1 MQAFKRRFI
10 ELAMA
15 REALCFGRFELKSGR
30 ISPYFFNAGRFCDG
44 DSLATLGACYAAAI
58 TAADI
63 DFDFLFGPAYKGIPL
78 ATATAIALAE
88 QQGRSVP
95 WCFNRK
101 EAKGHG
107 EGGVLVGAPPHGRGL
122 IIDDVITAGTAI
134 RQSVRL
140 LEDAGAEIA
149 GVMLGLDRKERGL
162 GNESATQELARA
174 LGVPVV
180 SIIDIDDI
188 IEYLDAGASGQ
199 AAAVR
204 SYRETYGIE
213 VDGIEVGGQRPG
225 RRAQAK
231 ARDNPGEPRT

>member
-1 MQAFKRRFI
+1 MEAFKRRFI

-15 REALCFGRFELKSGR
+15 KEALCFGRYELKSGR

-44 DSLATLGACYAAAI
+44 DSLAIVGACYAGAI
-58 TAADI
+58 TAAGI

-88 QQGRSVP
+88 KYGRSVP

-101 EAKGHG
+101 ETKDHG
-107 EGGVLVGAPPHGRGL
+107 EGGVLVGASASGRGL

-140 LEDAGAEIA
+140 LLDAGAGVA

-162 GNESATQELARA
+162 GSASATQELARA
-174 LGVPVV
+174 LNIPVV

-188 IEYLDAGASGQ
+188 IEYLDAGASAQ

-204 SYRETYGIE
+204 SYRKTYGIETYGI
-213 VDGIEVGGQRPG
+213 DVGDQPPG
-225 RRAQAK
+225 RRAQAE
-231 ARDNPGEPRT
+231 ASDNPGEPCT